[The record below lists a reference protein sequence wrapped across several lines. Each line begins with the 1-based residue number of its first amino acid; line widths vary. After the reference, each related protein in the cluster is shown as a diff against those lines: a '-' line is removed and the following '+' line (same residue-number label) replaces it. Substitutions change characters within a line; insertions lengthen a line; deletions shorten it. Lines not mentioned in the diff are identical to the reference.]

1 MSREHNAHINESGA
15 TECAYA
21 GCGKEVPPDHYLC
34 VRHYSKHQAG
44 TVAPCPTEGCKRFR
58 SLEYERCADCGKSAA
73 PESDP
78 AWAPG
83 DEGRTEFYAYLLRQG
98 GELYAG
104 HTRDLRERLWEHRS
118 GICMATSPANAG
130 EPACL
135 VWFQTFDTRAEAAD
149 RELELKQLL
158 LRDRRAALAMVFR
171 FQDGVAAR
179 LVSPLL

>member
-1 MSREHNAHINESGA
+1 MNAA
-15 TECAYA
+15 RTA
-21 GCGKEVPPDHYLC
+21 
-34 VRHYSKHQAG
+34 
-44 TVAPCPTEGCKRFR
+44 
-58 SLEYERCADCGKSAA
+58 GKSAA

-118 GICMATSPANAG
+118 GSCMATSPANAG

-171 FQDGVAAR
+171 FQDAAR
-179 LVSPLL
+179 LVCRCCSVSPGTSRCYIPGNPPMVAFLE